1 MRSGSNGPSG
11 STIPAT
17 ATTATWMPQGR
28 SCLCNPRPRLRS
40 AALPAASVA
49 HSGYG
54 SRASPPPVNRIVP
67 RPAAFMDGITRGLGQ
82 RRAECVLVAGVGRKG
97 PCSRRRPSAVE
108 ERSVGAADVGGEAV
122 AETLGVA
129 VLEEGA
135 QFLVL
140 VEDRRAPARHPL
152 ERRRGHAHLPV
163 VQSGVEV

>member
-1 MRSGSNGPSG
+1 S
-11 STIPAT
+11 
-17 ATTATWMPQGR
+17 
-28 SCLCNPRPRLRS
+28 L
-40 AALPAASVA
+40 LPF
-49 HSGYG
+49 
-54 SRASPPPVNRIVP
+54 
-67 RPAAFMDGITRGLGQ
+67 RPA
-82 RRAECVLVAGVGRKG
+82 VASSAR
-97 PCSRRRPSAVE
+97 SRPPLTGRRPPIAPLFPYTTLFRSE